1 MPIKRVKNQIDL
13 FRVNIALLM
22 RHHTDLLKIYIM
34 HEKLSGASLK
44 NIRETRKDPLS
55 SWSKQKNGLNN
66 AIKREVAGLINEI
79 HQIAYLE
86 PLK

>member
-13 FRVNIALLM
+13 FRVNIALIM
-22 RHHTDLLKIYIM
+22 RHHADLMKIYIM
-34 HEKLSGASLK
+34 HEKLAGSTLQDIRK
-44 NIRETRKDPLS
+44 NREDPLS
-55 SWSKQKNGLNN
+55 SWNKEKNGLNN

>member
-13 FRVNIALLM
+13 FRVNIALIM
-22 RHHTDLLKIYIM
+22 RHHADLMKIYIM
-34 HEKLSGASLK
+34 HEKLSGASLE
-44 NIRETRKDPLS
+44 NIKKTREDPLS
-55 SWSKQKNGLNN
+55 SWNKEKAGFNN